1 LDPKL
6 YIAGA
11 KGHAGTIARVVL
23 IAFLVGLA
31 LVVVGTVFATARAIG
46 LWRLAK
52 RTGRVFG
59 EELAAFDERA
69 TRTERHMSEW
79 ERSNRDFDLAL
90 ERLRQSQARLRV
102 LLDSLE
108 RAQGRVRWLRV
119 FVPR

>member
-1 LDPKL
+1 MVLGAFL
-6 YIAGA
+6 AGLA
-11 KGHAGTIARVVL
+11 VVL
-23 IAFLVGLA
+23 
-31 LVVVGTVFATARAIG
+31 VGTVFATVRAIG
-46 LWRLAK
+46 LWRQAK
-52 RTGRVFG
+52 RTSRVFG
-59 EELAAFDERA
+59 EELASFEERA

-90 ERLRQSQARLRV
+90 ERLRHSQARLRV